1 MNKIEINSTD
11 ETNLVNL
18 YKSYVLKDTR
28 SKLAFVIFVIARK
41 QRIINEIEIIY
52 KSFSLK
58 GLIIDNDLTP
68 GARKTFLN
76 LLFNDKNKIKNSN
89 SIEYSKIGRKNSY
102 KKSFSSYIFD
112 IDSFVLLYSHL
123 EDLITKRLTSFEI
136 KTLLT
141 KLIGKLKSTQDQII
155 LDFVFDY
162 PKYFHQTKS
171 NTSYFGVKLAKALFT
186 NVCVY
191 CNREYISTIL
201 GDNEKKHISPAFDHF
216 LSQSEYPY
224 MAISLFNLIPS
235 CYSCNSQLKH
245 NKPFNINDYLYPFE
259 DSYEGKAEF
268 KTYWNKSFL
277 STEIPEAELVNV
289 NDLKIEIKPIYTPEP
304 KIFGDLSLPQNERK
318 GNIKV
323 FQTELVYDSIHRDSV
338 LEVITQFRVH
348 SKKDIESLKTSYTF
362 IKNDADVYQ
371 FYFKNYL
378 DEKDFNKRPLSRM
391 TRDIAMQI
399 NVIYN
404 LFI

>member
-1 MNKIEINSTD
+1 MNKIKLTPTDANGLMNKYRHLVLD
-11 ETNLVNL
+11 ETKSKLIFLIGIYAVRTGKLKFNLLKNDTFSINGEVFQNNLKNVSRKTILNTLFNKPIKVDGIDYTKLTKETVFKSL
-18 YKSYVLKDTR
+18 YKKHNFNVDDL
-28 SKLAFVIFVIARK
+28 IF
-41 QRIINEIEIIY
+41 
-52 KSFSLK
+52 L
-58 GLIIDNDLTP
+58 
-68 GARKTFLN
+68 
-76 LLFNDKNKIKNSN
+76 
-89 SIEYSKIGRKNSY
+89 Y
-102 KKSFSSYIFD
+102 KKLDVILF
-112 IDSFVLLYSHL
+112 
-123 EDLITKRLTSFEI
+123 TKLTSFKMKGVLSRLSGKFNSKLERSVFEI
-136 KTLLT
+136 
-141 KLIGKLKSTQDQII
+141 
-155 LDFVFDY
+155 VFDY
-162 PKYFHQTKS
+162 ERYFHQKDDNKT
-171 NTSYFGVKLAKALFT
+171 YFGFNLAQALDT

-191 CNREYISTIL
+191 CNREYISTISDVN
-201 GDNEKKHISPAFDHF
+201 GEKLISPAFDHF